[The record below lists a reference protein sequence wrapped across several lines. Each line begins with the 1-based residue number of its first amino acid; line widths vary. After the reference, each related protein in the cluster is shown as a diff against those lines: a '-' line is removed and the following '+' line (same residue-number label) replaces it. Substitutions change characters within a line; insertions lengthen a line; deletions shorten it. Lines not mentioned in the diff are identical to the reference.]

1 MRDSEAR
8 KESDEWTPQY
18 MSCKKGTEQA
28 ISTKDPS
35 RGDGGR
41 RKREGGTDV
50 ADSEQRKATE
60 EAKPE
65 DDVARE
71 LVLLDHRN
79 TANHDE
85 RNLPHLQD
93 EQVRSKV
100 VKMRVGQRR
109 GEE

>member
-1 MRDSEAR
+1 MQE
-8 KESDEWTPQY
+8 
-18 MSCKKGTEQA
+18 
-28 ISTKDPS
+28 PS
-35 RGDGGR
+35 REDGGR

-50 ADSEQRKATE
+50 ADSEQREATE
-60 EAKPE
+60 EAEPE

-85 RNLPHLQD
+85 WNLPHLQD

-100 VKMRVGQRR
+100 VKLRDGQQR
-109 GEE
+109 GEGCGVQ